1 MEYLP
6 LAFHWVISD
15 WWHDFHRIWGADQAG
30 MYYADPVKL
39 DASERTVEFSAE
51 LCQQRC
57 QVVPECSHFTFWPDP
72 GTFWDDLGPF
82 GPSRDIAKRV
92 IRCPQSTFSE
102 FNASSFWY
110 SMSSGI
116 PLWLSLPS
124 KFGHPGW

>member
-1 MEYLP
+1 
-6 LAFHWVISD
+6 
-15 WWHDFHRIWGADQAG
+15 

-72 GTFWDDLGPF
+72 GTIWDDLGPSGTIWDDLGP

-92 IRCPQSTFSE
+92 IRCPQSTFSD
-102 FNASSFWY
+102 FNFLTLTCLVTTCLGEARFGYPCGLRLVILGGRWDCNLFHY
-110 SMSSGI
+110 
-116 PLWLSLPS
+116 PL
-124 KFGHPGW
+124 

>member
-1 MEYLP
+1 
-6 LAFHWVISD
+6 
-15 WWHDFHRIWGADQAG
+15 

-72 GTFWDDLGPF
+72 GTIWDDLGPSVTIWDHLGRSGTIWDDLGP

-92 IRCPQSTFSE
+92 IRCPQSTFSD
-102 FNASSFWY
+102 FNFLNFY
-110 SMSSGI
+110 LFGNNMSWGS
-116 PLWLSLPS
+116 PLWLSMRP
-124 KFGHPGW
+124 KAGHPGW